1 VRVLIY
7 VQHLLGIG
15 HLARISRIAAALSEA
30 QSDVTLVSGGVPVS
44 SFSKPEIKLIQLP
57 PIRSR
62 DTSFSEL
69 VDAEGNAMGEAFKAL
84 RRDRLLAAM
93 ETVQPDVLVIEAY
106 PFGRR
111 QMRFELIPLLE
122 AAKAKPKSP
131 IVASS
136 VRDILQESRKAGRA
150 EETIGLIERFF
161 DLVLVHGDPR
171 FARFEDT
178 FPQAARIAERIV
190 YTGLVAGEASTSPD
204 RFDVVVSAGGGI
216 VGRKLIQ
223 AAAEAAPHLM
233 ARWPR
238 WCIIT
243 GPNFPQP
250 EQSAVA
256 AGLPPG
262 VSLETF
268 RPDFPGLLANAE
280 LSVSQAGYNTVCDIL
295 RARCRAVLIPFAE
308 GGETEQSDRAERL
321 EKLGIAVVARE
332 ERLTA
337 ESLARAMLAAPKPA
351 GHAINLNGARETARL
366 LLDRFKSLPGGR
378 SGRLKH

>member
-15 HLARISRIAAALSEA
+15 HLARISRIAAALSEVRIE
-30 QSDVTLVSGGVPVS
+30 VTLVSGGVAVAGFPKAQV
-44 SFSKPEIKLIQLP
+44 KLIQLP
-57 PIRSR
+57 AIRSR

-69 VDAEGNAMGEAFKAL
+69 VDAEGKSLSEEFKAL
-84 RRDRLLAAM
+84 RRDRLLAALQ
-93 ETVQPDVLVIEAY
+93 TVQPDVLVIEAY

-122 AAKAKPKSP
+122 AAKAKPNP
-131 IVASS
+131 PLVASS

-171 FARFEDT
+171 FARFEG
-178 FPQAARIAERIV
+178 IA
-190 YTGLVAGEASTSPD
+190 
-204 RFDVVVSAGGGI
+204 
-216 VGRKLIQ
+216 GRKLVQ
-223 AAAEAAPHLM
+223 AAAEAAPQLM

-243 GPNFPQP
+243 GPNFPEP
-250 EQSAVA
+250 ERSALA
-256 AGLPPG
+256 ARLPPG
-262 VSLETF
+262 VTVETF

-308 GGETEQSDRAERL
+308 AGETEQSDRAERL
-321 EKLGIAVVARE
+321 ERLGIARVARE
-332 ERLTA
+332 DRLTA
-337 ESLARAMLAAPKPA
+337 ESLAQAMLAAPNPKA
-351 GHAINLNGARETARL
+351 HAINLDGAKETARL
-366 LLDRFKSLPGGR
+366 LQDRFTRQPAGR
-378 SGRLKH
+378 SGGLKH

>member
-30 QSDVTLVSGGVPVS
+30 RIEVTLVSGGVAVAGFPKAQV
-44 SFSKPEIKLIQLP
+44 KLIQLP

-69 VDAEGNAMGEAFKAL
+69 VDAEGKTLSEEFKAL
-84 RRDRLLAAM
+84 RRDRLLAAF
-93 ETVQPDVLVIEAY
+93 ETVRPDVLVIEAY

-122 AAKAKPKSP
+122 AAKARPNP
-131 IVASS
+131 PLVASS
-136 VRDILQESRKAGRA
+136 VRDILQESRKVGRA

-178 FPQAARIAERIV
+178 FPLAARIAGRIV

-216 VGRKLIQ
+216 AGRKLVQ
-223 AAAEAAPHLM
+223 AAAEAAPQLL

-243 GPNFPQP
+243 GPNCP
-250 EQSAVA
+250 EPERSALA
-256 AGLPPG
+256 ARLPRG
-262 VSLETF
+262 VTVEAF

-295 RARCRAVLIPFAE
+295 RAGCRAVLIPFAE
-308 GGETEQSDRAERL
+308 AGETEQSDRAERL
-321 EKLGIAVVARE
+321 ERLGIARVARE
-332 ERLTA
+332 DRLTA
-337 ESLARAMLAAPKPA
+337 ESLAQAMLAAPNPEA
-351 GHAINLNGARETARL
+351 HAINLDGAKETARL
-366 LLDRFKSLPGGR
+366 LQDRFTRQPAGR
-378 SGRLKH
+378 SGGLKH

>member
-1 VRVLIY
+1 VKVLIY

-30 QSDVTLVSGGVPVS
+30 RVDVTLVSGGAPVS
-44 SFSKPEIKLIQLP
+44 IFSKPEIKLIQLP

-62 DTSFSEL
+62 DTFFSEL
-69 VDAEGNAMGEAFKAL
+69 IDAEGKALSEEFKAL
-84 RRDRLLAAM
+84 RRDRLLAAF
-93 ETVQPDVLVIEAY
+93 ETVEPDVLVIEAY

-122 AAKAKPKSP
+122 AAKAKPRP
-131 IVASS
+131 PLVASS

-150 EETIGLIERFF
+150 EETIGLIARFF

-178 FPQAARIAERIV
+178 FPLASRIAERIA

-216 VGRKLIQ
+216 AGRKFVR
-223 AAAEAAPHLM
+223 AAAEAAPRLM

-243 GPNFPQP
+243 GPNFPEP
-250 EQSAVA
+250 ERSALA
-256 AGLPPG
+256 ALLPPG
-262 VSLETF
+262 VTLETF

-308 GGETEQSDRAERL
+308 GRESEQSDRAERL
-321 EKLGIAVVARE
+321 RKLGIATVARE
-332 ERLTA
+332 DGLTA
-337 ESLARAMLAAPKPA
+337 ESLAQAMLAALKPA
-351 GHAINLNGARETARL
+351 AHAINLDGAKETARL
-366 LLDRFKSLPGGR
+366 LQDRFASLPGGR
-378 SGRLKH
+378 SGGLKH